1 MIEVKS
7 YTSKTIPTGVS
18 LGKGYGSFQ
27 MMGVWID
34 QLMRRY
40 KASTNSQLRQS
51 GELIDHMIKNKE
63 QLIEKYI
70 VQIDYLGNAAVVRV
84 N

>member
-27 MMGVWID
+27 MMGVWIEKLKD
-34 QLMRRY
+34 RY
-40 KASTNSQLRQS
+40 LKSTKSSLRES
-51 GELIDHMIKNKE
+51 GSLIEHMLEKKK

-70 VQIDYLGNAAVVRV
+70 IQVDIKGNARVVRV
-84 N
+84 D

>member
-7 YTSKTIPTGVS
+7 YTSKTIPTGVI

-27 MMGVWID
+27 MMDEWIHG
-34 QLMRRY
+34 LARIY
-40 KASTNSQLRQS
+40 LSSTKPIHNETS
-51 GELIDHMIKNKE
+51 ELIDYMMEKKKN
-63 QLIEKYI
+63 QIEKYI
-70 VQIDYLGNAAVVRV
+70 IQVDYEGDASVIKV

>member
-27 MMGVWID
+27 MMDEWIRG
-34 QLMRRY
+34 LARRY
-40 KASTNSQLRQS
+40 LSSTKPSHNET
-51 GELIDHMIKNKE
+51 GELIDYMMEKKKN
-63 QLIEKYI
+63 QIEKYI
-70 VQIDYLGNAAVVRV
+70 IQVDYEGDARV
-84 N
+84 IKVN